1 MNKNLFRFFVVLS
14 CILILAVLGGGYLIF
29 TGNRTQLE
37 ETSAT
42 SVRLVSRTLSSAMND
57 GIYPGTE
64 KFQRLVD
71 SVFHQYGNLLA
82 LTVYSPEKGIFYYRS
97 LAGGL
102 VSRQS
107 LDPLTW
113 KGRPVYEESRGP
125 LITRS
130 APLSYSAQNTRLEV
144 ETAFSSALTLLN
156 YKKVL
161 TLFFAFT
168 AFLIF
173 TVFLLFLIRQDAP
186 AGASTEETAGSP
198 GREAGTAGPVPKP
211 FVRAPSAPA
220 DRPLLAGEPDPVPA
234 ASPTPV
240 PTASVP
246 VSPPPAS
253 AIPEGIPERAP
264 VPAAPVPVQD
274 TAAGAPAASDSGV
287 PEPACIYSQKTG
299 LVRRELL
306 EDKLNQEL
314 KRSAAFDQ
322 DLVLA
327 IFSLNGLDDQAN
339 LSRFQTLLL
348 ESFPYRD
355 LVFEFTDDSFAL
367 IIPNTSLDS
376 SVEPLENF
384 QLKLE
389 KSGLGGNLRFSAGVS
404 ARNGR
409 LLTGHRLI
417 TEASR
422 SCIRAR
428 GEKNGGII
436 LFRISPKKYRQ
447 VVSERSF

>member
-29 TGNRTQLE
+29 SGNRTQLE

-57 GIYPGTE
+57 GIYPGSE

-82 LTVYSPEKGIFYYRS
+82 LTVYSPEKGVYYYRS
-97 LAGGL
+97 LSGGL

-130 APLSYSAQNTRLEV
+130 APLSFSAQNTRFEV
-144 ETAFSSALTLLN
+144 ETAFSSALTLFN
-156 YKKVL
+156 YKRVL
-161 TLFFAFT
+161 TLFFVFT

-173 TVFLLFLIRQDAP
+173 TVFLLFLIRQNPP
-186 AGASTEETAGSP
+186 AETAGFP
-198 GREAGTAGPVPKP
+198 GQAAGTENPAAEAAALTPS
-211 FVRAPSAPA
+211 RAAETPPM
-220 DRPLLAGEPDPVPA
+220 AGEPVPA
-234 ASPTPV
+234 AANSPVLPVPPVQAEVPERTSVPSVPTP
-240 PTASVP
+240 TQD
-246 VSPPPAS
+246 S
-253 AIPEGIPERAP
+253 AAA
-264 VPAAPVPVQD
+264 VPAV
-274 TAAGAPAASDSGV
+274 SDSGSA
-287 PEPACIYSQKTG
+287 EPACIYSQKTG

-327 IFSLNGLDDQAN
+327 IFSLNGLDTQA
-339 LSRFQTLLL
+339 SMARFQTLLL

-376 SVEPLENF
+376 SVEPMENF

-389 KSGLGGNLRFSAGVS
+389 KAGLGENLRFSAGVS

-428 GEKNGGII
+428 GEKNGGIM